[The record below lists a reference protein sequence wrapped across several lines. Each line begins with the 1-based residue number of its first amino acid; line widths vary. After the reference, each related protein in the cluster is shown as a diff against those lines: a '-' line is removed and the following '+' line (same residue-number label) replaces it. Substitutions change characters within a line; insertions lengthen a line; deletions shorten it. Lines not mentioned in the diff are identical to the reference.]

1 MNIGILIGLIC
12 GYVRIEV
19 EGYYIEKFINI
30 WEDEIENTKDYLNE
44 LLESNLDI
52 STKMN
57 KKDEEVIKWVD
68 TWEDFLSENEE
79 YNNLPEIEQDKIREV
94 NIFNLLFNKREEK

>member
-1 MNIGILIGLIC
+1 MNSI
-12 GYVRIEV
+12 
-19 EGYYIEKFINI
+19 IEKFINI

-79 YNNLPEIEQDKIREV
+79 YNNLPEIEQDKIREL
-94 NIFNLLFNKREEK
+94 NIFNLLFKKGEEK

>member
-1 MNIGILIGLIC
+1 MNSI
-12 GYVRIEV
+12 
-19 EGYYIEKFINI
+19 IEKFINI

-79 YNNLPEIEQDKIREV
+79 FSDLSETEQYKIKEV
-94 NIFNLLFNKREEK
+94 NIFNLLFNKGEKEG

>member
-1 MNIGILIGLIC
+1 MNSI
-12 GYVRIEV
+12 
-19 EGYYIEKFINI
+19 IEKFINI

-79 YNNLPEIEQDKIREV
+79 YNN
-94 NIFNLLFNKREEK
+94 

>member
-1 MNIGILIGLIC
+1 MNSI
-12 GYVRIEV
+12 
-19 EGYYIEKFINI
+19 IEKFINI

-94 NIFNLLFNKREEK
+94 NIFNLLFNKGEKK

>member
-1 MNIGILIGLIC
+1 MNSI
-12 GYVRIEV
+12 
-19 EGYYIEKFINI
+19 IEKFINI

-94 NIFNLLFNKREEK
+94 NIFNLLFNKEEEK

>member
-1 MNIGILIGLIC
+1 MNSI
-12 GYVRIEV
+12 
-19 EGYYIEKFINI
+19 IEKFINI

-79 YNNLPEIEQDKIREV
+79 YNNLSEIEQDKIREV
-94 NIFNLLFNKREEK
+94 NIFNLLFNKGEKEG

>member
-1 MNIGILIGLIC
+1 MNSI
-12 GYVRIEV
+12 
-19 EGYYIEKFINI
+19 IEKFINI

-94 NIFNLLFNKREEK
+94 NIFNLLFNKEEGK

>member
-1 MNIGILIGLIC
+1 MNSI
-12 GYVRIEV
+12 
-19 EGYYIEKFINI
+19 IEKFTNI

>member
-1 MNIGILIGLIC
+1 MNSI
-12 GYVRIEV
+12 
-19 EGYYIEKFINI
+19 IEKFINI

-79 YNNLPEIEQDKIREV
+79 CNNLPEIEQDKIREV
-94 NIFNLLFNKREEK
+94 NIFNLLFNKGEEK

>member
-1 MNIGILIGLIC
+1 MNSI
-12 GYVRIEV
+12 
-19 EGYYIEKFINI
+19 IEKFINI

-79 YNNLPEIEQDKIREV
+79 FTRNRTG
-94 NIFNLLFNKREEK
+94 

>member
-1 MNIGILIGLIC
+1 MNSI
-12 GYVRIEV
+12 
-19 EGYYIEKFINI
+19 IEKFINI

-94 NIFNLLFNKREEK
+94 NIFNLLFDKGEEK

>member
-1 MNIGILIGLIC
+1 MKNIL
-12 GYVRIEV
+12 
-19 EGYYIEKFINI
+19 EKFTNI

-52 STKMN
+52 SAKMN
-57 KKDEEVIKWVD
+57 KKDEEVTKWVE

-79 YNNLPEIEQDKIREV
+79 FSDLSETEQDKIREL
-94 NIFNLLFNKREEK
+94 NIFDVLFNQKMKNSIRIK

>member
-1 MNIGILIGLIC
+1 MNSI
-12 GYVRIEV
+12 
-19 EGYYIEKFINI
+19 IEKFINI

-79 YNNLPEIEQDKIREV
+79 YNNLS
-94 NIFNLLFNKREEK
+94 

>member
-1 MNIGILIGLIC
+1 MNSI
-12 GYVRIEV
+12 
-19 EGYYIEKFINI
+19 IEKFINI

-57 KKDEEVIKWVD
+57 KKDEEAIQWVY

-94 NIFNLLFNKREEK
+94 NIFNLLFVKEWRDGM

>member
-1 MNIGILIGLIC
+1 MNSI
-12 GYVRIEV
+12 
-19 EGYYIEKFINI
+19 IEKFINI

-79 YNNLPEIEQDKIREV
+79 YNNLSEIEQDKIREV
-94 NIFNLLFNKREEK
+94 NIFNLLFNKGEII

>member
-1 MNIGILIGLIC
+1 MNSI
-12 GYVRIEV
+12 
-19 EGYYIEKFINI
+19 IEKFINI

-94 NIFNLLFNKREEK
+94 NIFNLLFNKGEEK

>member
-1 MNIGILIGLIC
+1 MNSI
-12 GYVRIEV
+12 
-19 EGYYIEKFINI
+19 IEKFINI

-94 NIFNLLFNKREEK
+94 NIFNLLFNKGEKL

>member
-1 MNIGILIGLIC
+1 MNSI
-12 GYVRIEV
+12 
-19 EGYYIEKFINI
+19 IEKFINI

-79 YNNLPEIEQDKIREV
+79 YNNLSEIEQDKIREV
-94 NIFNLLFNKREEK
+94 NIFNLLFNKEEEK

>member
-1 MNIGILIGLIC
+1 MNSI
-12 GYVRIEV
+12 
-19 EGYYIEKFINI
+19 IEKFINI

-52 STKMN
+52 SAKMN
-57 KKDEEVIKWVD
+57 KKDEEVTKWVE

-79 YNNLPEIEQDKIREV
+79 FSDLSETEQDKIREL
-94 NIFNLLFNKREEK
+94 NIFDVLFNQKMKNSIRIK

>member
-1 MNIGILIGLIC
+1 MNSI
-12 GYVRIEV
+12 
-19 EGYYIEKFINI
+19 IEKFINI

>member
-1 MNIGILIGLIC
+1 MNSI
-12 GYVRIEV
+12 
-19 EGYYIEKFINI
+19 IEKFINI

-57 KKDEEVIKWVD
+57 KKDEEVIMWFY

-79 YNNLPEIEQDKIREV
+79 YNNLSEIEQDKIREV
-94 NIFNLLFNKREEK
+94 NIFNLLFNKGEII

>member
-1 MNIGILIGLIC
+1 MNSI
-12 GYVRIEV
+12 
-19 EGYYIEKFINI
+19 IEKFINI

-79 YNNLPEIEQDKIREV
+79 YNNLLEIEQDKIREL
-94 NIFNLLFNKREEK
+94 NIFNLLFNKGEEK

>member
-1 MNIGILIGLIC
+1 MNNI
-12 GYVRIEV
+12 
-19 EGYYIEKFINI
+19 IEKFTNI

-52 STKMN
+52 SAKMN
-57 KKDEEVIKWVD
+57 KKDEEVTKWVE

-79 YNNLPEIEQDKIREV
+79 FSDLSETEQDKIREL
-94 NIFNLLFNKREEK
+94 NIFDVLFNQK

>member
-1 MNIGILIGLIC
+1 MNSI
-12 GYVRIEV
+12 
-19 EGYYIEKFINI
+19 IEKFINI
-30 WEDEIENTKDYLNE
+30 WEDEIENTKYYLNE

-94 NIFNLLFNKREEK
+94 NIFNLLFNKGEEK

>member
-1 MNIGILIGLIC
+1 MNSI
-12 GYVRIEV
+12 
-19 EGYYIEKFINI
+19 IEKFINI

-79 YNNLPEIEQDKIREV
+79 YNNLSEIEQDKIREV
-94 NIFNLLFNKREEK
+94 NIFNLLFNKGEEK

>member
-1 MNIGILIGLIC
+1 MDNI
-12 GYVRIEV
+12 
-19 EGYYIEKFINI
+19 IEKFTNI

-52 STKMN
+52 SAKMN
-57 KKDEEVIKWVD
+57 KKDEEVTKWVE

-79 YNNLPEIEQDKIREV
+79 FADLSETEQYKIREL
-94 NIFNLLFNKREEK
+94 NIFDVLFNQKIKN

>member
-1 MNIGILIGLIC
+1 MNSI
-12 GYVRIEV
+12 
-19 EGYYIEKFINI
+19 IEKFINI

-79 YNNLPEIEQDKIREV
+79 YNNLLEIEQDKIREV
-94 NIFNLLFNKREEK
+94 NIFNLLFNKGDEK

>member
-1 MNIGILIGLIC
+1 MNSI
-12 GYVRIEV
+12 
-19 EGYYIEKFINI
+19 IEKFINI

-57 KKDEEVIKWVD
+57 KKDEEAIQWVY

-94 NIFNLLFNKREEK
+94 NIFNLLFNKREKK